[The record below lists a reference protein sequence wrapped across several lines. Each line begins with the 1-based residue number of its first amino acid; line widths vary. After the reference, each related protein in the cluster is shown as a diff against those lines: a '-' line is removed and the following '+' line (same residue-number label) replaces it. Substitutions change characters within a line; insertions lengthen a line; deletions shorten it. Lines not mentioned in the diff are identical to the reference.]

1 MFLNI
6 IISILSS
13 LLVCMLFYALLS
25 VINSKKQGLHVGKSL
40 PIPKQSFFFRVF
52 IQLPFQLVD
61 DMFHRE
67 DYAFYDTGFHLVVGE
82 QGSGKTITTIF
93 LLQNLK
99 KQYPNL
105 KIRSNFNIS
114 FQDGRIK
121 SWRDLI
127 FHNNGIYGE
136 IDVIDEVQNWFNSLE
151 SKDFPIEMMQEIT
164 QQRKQRKMIL
174 GTSQVWNRVAKPIRE
189 QVTLLYKPITL
200 FGCLTIVTKYKPVVN
215 DEGQADR
222 LLYRGRFFFIQTKEI
237 REAYDTYQKIQV
249 QSLKGYKPTP
259 DHIHSDST
267 LTILGDDC
275 CAKRTI
281 SNKLHTR

>member
-25 VINSKKQGLHVGKSL
+25 VINSKRQGLHIGKAL
-40 PIPKQSFFFRVF
+40 PVPKQSFFFRVF
-52 IQLPFQLVD
+52 IQFPFQFVD
-61 DMFHRE
+61 DLFHRE
-67 DYAFYDTGFHLVVGE
+67 DFAFYDTGFHLVVGE

-127 FHNNGIYGE
+127 FQNNGIFGE
-136 IDVIDEVQNWFNSLE
+136 VDVIDEVQNWFNSLE

-189 QVTLLYKPITL
+189 QVTMLYKPTTL
-200 FGCLTIVTKYKPVVN
+200 FGCLTIVTKYKPIVN

-267 LTILGDDC
+267 PTILGDDKQKK
-275 CAKRTI
+275 AF
-281 SNKLHTR
+281 SNKLHAR